1 MVACGSRGRSEKEAV
16 TLPRVLCADVGNVA
30 VLGVKVVDELGD
42 GCVCVCVCV
51 CVRESIRREEET
63 KNNTRRKTAAA
74 LASRTLMGSSLPVM
88 GPLISS

>member
-51 CVRESIRREEET
+51 CEREY
-63 KNNTRRKTAAA
+63 
-74 LASRTLMGSSLPVM
+74 
-88 GPLISS
+88 